1 MGLPSAYLLRLGLAG
16 RCMLDLG
23 SGTKKRIGG
32 RKIRREDMPDLL
44 ENGVE
49 RRGRL
54 QQVICYKVVENGGI
68 GFGGVEGKVK
78 IHS

>member
-1 MGLPSAYLLRLGLAG
+1 MAG
-16 RCMLDLG
+16 
-23 SGTKKRIGG
+23 IGG

>member
-1 MGLPSAYLLRLGLAG
+1 MAKLAYFFVRENLSSVAG
-16 RCMLDLG
+16 
-23 SGTKKRIGG
+23 IGG